1 MLITLQTDNSKT
13 GQLSMKYNIISGTL
27 YLSNELGIFR
37 RVHDER
43 LLKAPPQDEVEP
55 QDSVSKLE

>member
-1 MLITLQTDNSKT
+1 
-13 GQLSMKYNIISGTL
+13 MKYKMISGTL